1 MKMPRLVALALLGL
15 GLVCVEVSAD
25 TWPSKPIKAIVPL
38 AAGSTTDVVPR
49 IVFEELSRHLGQ
61 PIVVENRPG
70 AGGTIGTATVA
81 KARPDGYTILA
92 NGSGHTIAPAFYPNL
107 GYSPARDFA
116 AVIPFGISP
125 NVLVVPPTK
134 GWRTAADLVAA
145 AKRASRALNF
155 SSVGAGTATHLS
167 AERFQRSAGFEA
179 VHVPFKGGGEAI
191 SEVIAGR
198 IDFFFGPVGLALPH
212 IKEGR
217 LVALAVNGK
226 EPSAA
231 LPQIPTTSE
240 AGYANAEYPIWFG
253 LFVPKK
259 TPREI
264 VERLYSQTLKT
275 LQQPIVRDKLAAMGV
290 DPMMMTSREYDAL
303 VEEEIA
309 VNAALVKAVG
319 VKN

>member
-1 MKMPRLVALALLGL
+1 
-15 GLVCVEVSAD
+15 
-25 TWPSKPIKAIVPL
+25 
-38 AAGSTTDVVPR
+38 
-49 IVFEELSRHLGQ
+49 
-61 PIVVENRPG
+61 
-70 AGGTIGTATVA
+70 
-81 KARPDGYTILA
+81 
-92 NGSGHTIAPAFYPNL
+92 
-107 GYSPARDFA
+107 
-116 AVIPFGISP
+116 
-125 NVLVVPPTK
+125 
-134 GWRTAADLVAA
+134 
-145 AKRASRALNF
+145 
-155 SSVGAGTATHLS
+155 
-167 AERFQRSAGFEA
+167 